1 MNQAGNGLEIFKAG
15 RHVAAN
21 GQTYEF
27 SEADVL
33 ATAKAYN
40 PTLHAAPLVVG
51 HPAMDDPAY
60 GWTQSLAFSEQKLL
74 AFPVD
79 VDPAFAELVNAKRY
93 ANISA
98 SFYAP
103 NSPVNPVPGV
113 YYLRHVGFLGA
124 HPPAVQGL
132 KSPSFASGESL
143 RDIISIDFSEA
154 WSLPGQGNDVDIALR
169 ARMYKDKMEGLN
181 IHLSFAEA
189 VDAVTS
195 GEDRIEFGQA
205 VPNNM
210 SDRDIARR
218 ANAYMQEMASK
229 GHHISVAKAV
239 DTVTGRW

>member
-1 MNQAGNGLEIFKAG
+1 MNQASNGLEIFKSG

-33 ATAKAYN
+33 ATARAYD
-40 PTLHAAPLVVG
+40 PALHAAPLVVG
-51 HPAMDDPAY
+51 HPTMDAPAY
-60 GWTQSLAFSEQKLL
+60 GWTRALSFAEHKLV

-103 NSPVNPVPGV
+103 DSSVNPVPGV

-132 KSPSFASGESL
+132 KSPSFAGGESL

-154 WSLPGQGNDVDIALR
+154 LSWPGQSSDVDIAMR
-169 ARMYKDKMEGLN
+169 ARDYKDKMAGMN

-189 VDAVTS
+189 VDAVAS

-205 VPNNM
+205 VPNNL

-218 ANAYMQEMASK
+218 ANAYIQEMAAK

-239 DTVTGRW
+239 DTVTGRR